1 MELIVPFWFK
11 QRQAKAEPAGD
22 HTYRVTG
29 PILPETFLRIRR
41 GENGK
46 WAAAL
51 SMSAEGPDTAA
62 TPAEF
67 ETEENAW
74 EAAFELYRQ
83 HVIT

>member
-22 HTYRVTG
+22 NTYRVTG
-29 PILPETFLRIRR
+29 PILPETFLSIRR
-41 GENGK
+41 GENGR

-51 SMSAEGPDTAA
+51 RMSADGPDTA
-62 TPAEF
+62 TLDEF
-67 ETEENAW
+67 ETEQNAW

-83 HVIT
+83 RVIT